1 MALSCSKTERGEPG
15 AWRAWRREVRRQG
28 KKATGEGF
36 DAVLLTVED
45 RTQAEIC
52 FEVFEGFLDLCKQH
66 VELPDL
72 GRVICAEVG
81 AQQVAAF
88 ATAELAQFVLAQ
100 AEGES
105 AVFCDLDFYH
115 SPRGW
120 ILAFG
125 GAKSLSSNVSRAGA
139 RRWSSASLAQSFLS
153 WRRRMARSLAWRSR
167 ERAST

>member
-1 MALSCSKTERGEPG
+1 M
-15 AWRAWRREVRRQG
+15 
-28 KKATGEGF
+28 GF
-36 DAVLLTVED
+36 DAVLVTVED
-45 RTQAEIC
+45 RTQAEIA

-115 SPRGW
+115 SPSGW

-125 GAKSLSSNVSRAGA
+125 GAKFEQQCVAGRGHALEFGQPGPEFFELAGA
-139 RRWSSASLAQSFLS
+139 RNPYLERHPFRYSAFQ
-153 WRRRMARSLAWRSR
+153 RMTSNGHCSGRGRKGLLRVARARSVNAR
-167 ERAST
+167 